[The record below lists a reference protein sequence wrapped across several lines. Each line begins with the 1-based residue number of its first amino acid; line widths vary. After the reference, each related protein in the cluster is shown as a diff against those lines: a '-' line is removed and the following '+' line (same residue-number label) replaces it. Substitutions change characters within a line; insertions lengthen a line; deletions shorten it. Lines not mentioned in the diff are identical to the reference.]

1 MRSYGDGVYVFSVAR
16 DTYGK
21 IVACRSGDA
30 ARAVGKNL
38 FRHLKMPLS
47 EVQFFEERLFAY
59 GKAKVAAVGEKRAV
73 LFFKDFAYDTTLCL
87 AIAIDLPIE
96 SVAVVMRA
104 FFHEFAAS
112 DGLRSAVDDNRELT
126 LSESKHDYR
135 HLAVVIGQ
143 AEALSRLKLQRRSE
157 TAVTLRKVF
166 LSIAEMVGIE
176 AECETCVAEGD
187 EFYDERPEIFNGR
200 FCTACFLVLS
210 IIAHNYSRD
219 GRLYGEFIGGCESLR
234 LSFRFEKRGEGWRGA
249 LELLCDIA
257 SKTHAMDFD
266 FECVG
271 GSVTVNLV
279 PFYAD
284 VGFVGVKQGEGGVAL
299 EELEELY

>member
-38 FRHLKMPLS
+38 FRHLKMPLT

-234 LSFRFEKRGEGWRGA
+234 FSFRFEKRGEG
-249 LELLCDIA
+249 
-257 SKTHAMDFD
+257 
-266 FECVG
+266 
-271 GSVTVNLV
+271 
-279 PFYAD
+279 

>member
-1 MRSYGDGVYVFSVAR
+1 MQNAGFMAAGLDER
-16 DTYGK
+16 YGK
-21 IVACRSGDA
+21 YHVKPEELPEFVEF
-30 ARAVGKNL
+30 ARKNL
-38 FRHLKMPLS
+38 
-47 EVQFFEERLFAY
+47 Y
-59 GKAKVAAVGEKRAV
+59 GFNATVPHKGA
-73 LFFKDFAYDTTLCL
+73 L
-87 AIAIDLPIE
+87 IALLDEIAP
-96 SVAVVMRA
+96 
-104 FFHEFAAS
+104 
-112 DGLRSAVDDNRELT
+112 
-126 LSESKHDYR
+126 
-135 HLAVVIGQ
+135 
-143 AEALSRLKLQRRSE
+143 EALAAGSVN
-157 TAVTLRKVF
+157 TVIV
-166 LSIAEMVGIE
+166 
-176 AECETCVAEGD
+176 
-187 EFYDERPEIFNGR
+187 
-200 FCTACFLVLS
+200 
-210 IIAHNYSRD
+210 RD